1 MSRPRYRW
9 WGYVKA
15 VIRAYPELKARYN
28 ALHSPSVT
36 AGYGNPAPGAGPG
49 DPTGRTALRELPRQE
64 QRELEAVQKAIE
76 KTAALPAGRERLLVI
91 DLVLLKKSHTL
102 DGAAMQV
109 PCSWRTAAQ
118 YHGEFIHLV
127 AKHLEL
133 EDCIPEPKNRDI
145 MASWQSG
152 RTPSDC

>member
-15 VIRAYPELKARYN
+15 VIRAYPELLARYD

-36 AGYGNPAPGAGPG
+36 AGYGNLAPGAGPG

-91 DLVLLKKSHTL
+91 DLVLFKKSHTL

-109 PCSWRTAAQ
+109 PCSVVTAKR
-118 YHGEFIHLV
+118 YHGDFVRLTAEKLGL
-127 AKHLEL
+127 K
-133 EDCIPEPKNRDI
+133 DDTPEPKNRGM

-152 RTPSDC
+152 RKPSDC